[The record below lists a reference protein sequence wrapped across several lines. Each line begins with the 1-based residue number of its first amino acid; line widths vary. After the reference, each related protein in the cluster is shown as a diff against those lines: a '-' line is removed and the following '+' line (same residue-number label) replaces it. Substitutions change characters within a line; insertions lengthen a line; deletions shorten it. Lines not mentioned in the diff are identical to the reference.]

1 MPNINNVIQKHSSK
15 IIKNPASSTIKTCD
29 CRRKTEGNCPMGGNC
44 LSESLIYKSSLN
56 TTTYECYNGTCKTLS
71 KNVTISINVLLE
83 INLAERTLNCP
94 SMYRNRKREILIIY

>member
-29 CRRKTEGNCPMGGNC
+29 CHRKTEGNCPMDGNC
-44 LSESLIYKSSLN
+44 LSESLIYKTSLN
-56 TTTYECYNGTCKTLS
+56 TTTYECYNSTCKTLS
-71 KNVTISINVLLE
+71 KNVTRSINVLLE

-94 SMYRNRKREILIIY
+94 SMYRNRKRELLIIY